1 MAGDRTIL
9 KGKQLRK
16 QDFIKSEASGEL
28 DWDND
33 TDTASMK
40 AIASLVSEAADK
52 HFTYEWRTLQDVVEI
67 NHNLHKK
74 PSVTVVDT
82 AGTELFCDVAYTDDN
97 NVTLTFS
104 ESVRGTAYLN

>member
-1 MAGDRTIL
+1 MVKTRI
-9 KGKQLRK
+9 KGSQLRTE
-16 QDFIKSEASGEL
+16 DFIKSDASGEV

-40 AIASLVSEAADK
+40 AIAGLVSAAADK
-52 HFTYEWRTLQDVVEI
+52 HFTYEWRTLLTTVTI

-74 PSVTVVDT
+74 PSVIVVDT
-82 AGTELFCDVAYTDDN
+82 AGTELFCDVAYTDDD

-104 ESVRGTAYLN
+104 ELVRGTAYFN

>member
-1 MAGDRTIL
+1 MVKTRI
-9 KGKQLRK
+9 KGSQLRTE
-16 QDFIKSEASGEL
+16 DFIKSEASGEV

-40 AIASLVSEAADK
+40 AIAGLVSAADK
-52 HFTYEWRTLQDVVEI
+52 HFTYEWRTLLTTVTI

-74 PSVTVVDT
+74 PSVIVVDT
-82 AGTELFCDVAYTDDN
+82 AGTELFCDVAYTDDD

-104 ESVRGTAYLN
+104 EPVRGTAYFN